1 MVVCTFLQ
9 LFVYIFFAYLQL
21 WLDNSLHDYTELF
34 ELSLNHHRVPH
45 LGLGVCPL
53 LGNGIGSHHPHMT
66 LSIGTIL
73 TMGPKRN
80 RTADHLK
87 EKQKFE

>member
-21 WLDNSLHDYTELF
+21 WLDNSQHDYTELF

-45 LGLGVCPL
+45 LGLGVYPP
-53 LGNGIGSHHPHMT
+53 LGNGIEYPHSHMT

-73 TMGPKRN
+73 TTGPRRN
-80 RTADHLK
+80 RTVDHLK
-87 EKQKFE
+87 GK